1 MEEDDFNVEVSS
13 DTLKQISD
21 LARRQLRLE
30 AELEQMEVQVK
41 LKQEELR
48 YVSENLLPNAMLEA
62 GGMSMFALDSGE
74 QIKIKKDL
82 YCSVP
87 KEGFPAVE
95 EWLRARGFEG
105 IIKHQIMM
113 QFGKGEDD
121 AAIRAAEILIEA
133 GYSPTD
139 SKTIHP
145 QTLKAFIK
153 EQLGQGVDIPLKTFG
168 AHEVTKTQIILPKR

>member
-48 YVSENLLPNAMLEA
+48 YVSENLLPNAMMEA

-74 QIKIKKDL
+74 QIKIKNL
-82 YCSVP
+82 SMSVN
-87 KEGFPAVE
+87 A
-95 EWLRARGFEG
+95 
-105 IIKHQIMM
+105 
-113 QFGKGEDD
+113 
-121 AAIRAAEILIEA
+121 
-133 GYSPTD
+133 YY
-139 SKTIHP
+139 
-145 QTLKAFIK
+145 
-153 EQLGQGVDIPLKTFG
+153 GVTFG
-168 AHEVTKTQIILPKR
+168 IDG